1 MMNLSLCLMH
11 WEENTGVH
19 NAQWV
24 LTGCEQRAGQGW
36 EEGGGSEEGVE
47 WAWLDEG
54 QKMALGSRAHRN
66 EFCFLHK

>member
-1 MMNLSLCLMH
+1 MSDALGREHEGTMLSGFSLA
-11 WEENTGVH
+11 VSR
-19 NAQWV
+19 
-24 LTGCEQRAGQGW
+24 EQGRV
-36 EEGGGSEEGVE
+36 GSEEGVE

>member
-1 MMNLSLCLMH
+1 MLSGFSLA
-11 WEENTGVH
+11 VSR
-19 NAQWV
+19 
-24 LTGCEQRAGQGW
+24 EQGRVGRR
-36 EEGGGSEEGVE
+36 GGSEEGVD